1 MKLSKEKIT
10 YNDFGDSDVR
20 EAIEST
26 LRIYKTLDENMY
38 NMVKDLISSFDDKED
53 LIQFLINPIPFYTE
67 QTKEPSG
74 IVLNRVAKQERI
86 ILSEPVYLG
95 FKGKVIVDGKEY
107 PVRSMKN
114 LYIGP
119 SYVRKNQQI
128 SNKEAKSATAD
139 NTQDVLGQAAGSD
152 KVGTFSDA
160 EWTTCLQHNTYNI
173 IKELNGPA
181 SHDVE
186 QKKVFRNNMM
196 AVGEVSLEDLPDSVE
211 NKRSLL
217 YLDQMLKMMD
227 IDSDLIKYP
236 E

>member
-1 MKLSKEKIT
+1 MAKEK
-10 YNDFGDSDVR
+10 YNDFGDKDVQA
-20 EAIEST
+20 AIIST
-26 LRIYKTLDENMY
+26 LGIFKPLDEDMY
-38 NMVKDLISSFDDKED
+38 IRVKDIIDSFEDKED

-67 QTKEPSG
+67 QTREPSG
-74 IVLNRVAKQERI
+74 VNLNKVAAQERM

-95 FKGKVIVDGKEY
+95 FKGKVEVDGVMH
-107 PVRSMKN
+107 PIRSMKN

-119 SYVRKNQQI
+119 SYIRKNQQI
-128 SNKEAKSATAD
+128 SNKEAKSATSD
-139 NTQDVLGQAAGSD
+139 NTQDILGQAAGSD

-186 QKKVFRNNMM
+186 QKKVFRNSMM
-196 AVGEVSLEDLPDSVE
+196 TLGEVSLADLPESVE
-211 NKRSLL
+211 NKRSLM

-227 IDSDLIKYP
+227 IDSDLIKFP